1 MIASCL
7 CKCSLYPSGR
17 LDKGGPASRLL
28 NSRPQGGL
36 NRRQSVH
43 NFPPDMSTP
52 PRDTAAMNLA
62 LSAFAAM
69 DRRSRDI
76 FREIVQSYLD
86 TGEPVGSRTI
96 SRRGVALSPASIR
109 NVMSDLTELG
119 LIDSPHTSAGRIP
132 THAGLRVFVDSLL
145 QLGEPGEADKRQ
157 IESRLAGSGRRMGD
171 VLSEASELLSG
182 LVGGAGL
189 VSTPTADAPI
199 RHIEFVRISSEQA
212 LAVIVTE
219 TGDVENRIL
228 ALPPGLP
235 ASALV
240 EAGNYLNARTKGKSL
255 AEARETVLGEIRSRR
270 ALLDQTAARLVED
283 GLAQWSG
290 EDPQRGRSL
299 IVRGRANLL
308 DDPRASEDLD
318 RVRDLFAELERSEN
332 LLNVLDTA
340 RDAAGV
346 RLFIGAENPLF
357 SLSGSAMIVA
367 PYMDGNRKIVG
378 ALGVIGPTRLNY
390 ARVIPMVD
398 YTAQVVG
405 RLLGGSRIPSGK
417 RE

>member
-7 CKCSLYPSGR
+7 WTCSFRPSGR
-17 LDKGGPASRLL
+17 LDKGRLASRLL
-28 NSRPQGGL
+28 NSPPQGGL

-43 NFPPDMSTP
+43 NFPADMSTP
-52 PRDTAAMNLA
+52 PRDTAAMSLA

-199 RHIEFVRISSEQA
+199 RHIEFVRTSSEQA

-308 DDPRASEDLD
+308 DDPRATEDLD

>member
-1 MIASCL
+1 MTA
-7 CKCSLYPSGR
+7 
-17 LDKGGPASRLL
+17 
-28 NSRPQGGL
+28 
-36 NRRQSVH
+36 
-43 NFPPDMSTP
+43 TP
-52 PRDTAAMNLA
+52 PSQPPRNKGPGTAPQ
-62 LSAFAAM
+62 AFAAM

-96 SRRGVALSPASIR
+96 SRRGVSLSPASIR

-119 LIDSPHTSAGRIP
+119 LIESPHTSAGRVP
-132 THAGLRVFVDSLL
+132 THAGLRIFVDSLL
-145 QLGEPGEADKRQ
+145 QLGEPGEDDKRV
-157 IESRLAGSGRRMGD
+157 IESRLAGSGRRMEN
-171 VLSEASELLSG
+171 VLAEASELLSG
-182 LVGGAGL
+182 VVGGAGL

-199 RHIEFVRISSEQA
+199 RHVEFVRISSEQA
-212 LAVIVTE
+212 LAVIVAE
-219 TGDVENRIL
+219 SGEVENRIL
-228 ALPPGLP
+228 ALPAGLP
-235 ASALV
+235 ASTLI
-240 EAGNYLNARTKGKSL
+240 EAGNYLNARMKGHTL
-255 AEARETVLGEIRSRR
+255 AEARETVQVDLRTRR
-270 ALLDQTAARLVED
+270 AALDAAAAHLVED

-290 EDPQRGRSL
+290 EDPARGRSL
-299 IVRGRANLL
+299 IVRGRAKLL
-308 DDPRASEDLD
+308 EDARAAEDLE

-340 RDAAGV
+340 RSAAGV
-346 RLFIGAENPLF
+346 RLFIGSENPLF

-367 PYMDGNRKIVG
+367 PYMNAERRIVG

-405 RLLGGSRIPSGK
+405 RLLDENRGGK

>member
-1 MIASCL
+1 MTATPRPLTGLGALAS
-7 CKCSLYPSGR
+7 S
-17 LDKGGPASRLL
+17 A
-28 NSRPQGGL
+28 
-36 NRRQSVH
+36 
-43 NFPPDMSTP
+43 
-52 PRDTAAMNLA
+52 
-62 LSAFAAM
+62 AFAAM

-76 FREIVQSYLD
+76 FKEIVQAYLD

-109 NVMSDLTELG
+109 NIMSDLAEMG
-119 LIDSPHTSAGRIP
+119 LIDSPHTSAGRVP
-132 THAGLRVFVDSLL
+132 THAGLRIFVDSLM
-145 QLGEPGEADKRQ
+145 QLGEPAETDKRA
-157 IESRLAGSGRRMGD
+157 IEAQLGGSGRRLEN

-189 VSTPTADAPI
+189 VSTPAADAPI
-199 RHIEFVRISSEQA
+199 RHVEFVRISAEQA
-212 LAVIVTE
+212 LAVIVAE
-219 TGDVENRIL
+219 SGDVENRVL

-235 ASALV
+235 ASALT
-240 EAGNYLNARTKGKSL
+240 EAGNYLNARMKGRTL
-255 AEARETVLGEIRSRR
+255 AEARDMVLDEIRSRR
-270 ALLDQTAARLVED
+270 AALDAAAARLIEE
-283 GLAQWSG
+283 GFALWSG
-290 EDPQRGRSL
+290 EAPGPGRSL

-308 DDPRASEDLD
+308 EDGSPTEDLN
-318 RVRDLFAELERSEN
+318 RVRELFGELERSEN

-346 RLFIGAENPLF
+346 RLFIGSENPLF

-367 PYMDGNRKIVG
+367 PYMNGERKIVG

-405 RLLGGSRIPSGK
+405 RLLGEGRTGGPK
-417 RE
+417 REQK

>member
-1 MIASCL
+1 MTAT
-7 CKCSLYPSGR
+7 PPFR
-17 LDKGGPASRLL
+17 PASGPGA
-28 NSRPQGGL
+28 SP
-36 NRRQSVH
+36 S
-43 NFPPDMSTP
+43 P
-52 PRDTAAMNLA
+52 
-62 LSAFAAM
+62 SAFAAM
-69 DRRSRDI
+69 DQRSRTI
-76 FREIVQSYLD
+76 FREIVQAYLD

-96 SRRGVALSPASIR
+96 SRRGVSLSPASIR
-109 NVMSDLTELG
+109 NVMSDLAELG
-119 LIDSPHTSAGRIP
+119 LLDAPHISAGRIP
-132 THAGLRVFVDSLL
+132 THAGLRMFVDSLL
-145 QLGEPGEADKRQ
+145 QIGEPAEVDKRA
-157 IESRLAGSGRRMGD
+157 IESRLVGAGRRMET

-189 VSTPTADAPI
+189 VATPTADAPV
-199 RHIEFVRISSEQA
+199 RHVEFVRISSEQA
-212 LAVIVTE
+212 LAVIVADSGE
-219 TGDVENRIL
+219 VENRIL

-240 EAGNYLNARTKGKSL
+240 EAGNYLNARMKGRTL
-255 AEARETVLGEIRSRR
+255 AEARLAVIEEIQARR
-270 ALLDQTAARLVED
+270 AALDDVTARLVED

-290 EDPQRGRSL
+290 EDPARGRSL

-308 DDPRASEDLD
+308 EGSDAHDLD

-340 RDAAGV
+340 RTAEGV
-346 RLFIGAENPLF
+346 RLFIGSENSLF

-367 PYMDGNRKIVG
+367 PYMNAERKIVG

-405 RLLGGSRIPSGK
+405 RLLGEPSRGTGAAK

>member
-1 MIASCL
+1 MTSTPL
-7 CKCSLYPSGR
+7 NPPGSGTTPSGA
-17 LDKGGPASRLL
+17 P
-28 NSRPQGGL
+28 
-36 NRRQSVH
+36 
-43 NFPPDMSTP
+43 
-52 PRDTAAMNLA
+52 

-69 DRRSRDI
+69 DKRSRDI

-109 NVMSDLTELG
+109 NIMSDLAEMG
-119 LIDSPHTSAGRIP
+119 LIDSPHTSAGRVP
-132 THAGLRVFVDSLL
+132 THAGLRMFVDSLL
-145 QLGEPGEADKRQ
+145 QLGEPGEDDKRH
-157 IESRLAGSGRRMGD
+157 IESRLAGSGRRMEN
-171 VLSEASELLSG
+171 VLGEASEILSG

-189 VSTPTADAPI
+189 VSTPAADAPI
-199 RHIEFVRISSEQA
+199 RHVEFVRISNEQA
-212 LAVIVTE
+212 LAVIVAE
-219 TGDVENRIL
+219 SGEVENRVL

-235 ASALV
+235 ASSLL
-240 EAGNYLNARTKGKSL
+240 EAGNYLNARMKGRTL
-255 AEARETVLGEIRSRR
+255 AEARAAVLEEVGSRR

-290 EDPQRGRSL
+290 EDPGRGRSL
-299 IVRGRANLL
+299 IVRGRAKLL
-308 DDPRASEDLD
+308 DDPRAGEDLD
-318 RVRDLFAELERSEN
+318 KVRDLFKELERSEN

-340 RDAAGV
+340 READGV
-346 RLFIGAENPLF
+346 RLFIGSENPLF

-367 PYMDGNRKIVG
+367 PYMNGERKIVG

-405 RLLGGSRIPSGK
+405 RILGGARADTK

>member
-1 MIASCL
+1 MTTTPRNPFGAS
-7 CKCSLYPSGR
+7 SAP
-17 LDKGGPASRLL
+17 
-28 NSRPQGGL
+28 NS
-36 NRRQSVH
+36 
-43 NFPPDMSTP
+43 
-52 PRDTAAMNLA
+52 A

-69 DRRSRDI
+69 DKRSRDI

-109 NVMSDLTELG
+109 NIMSDLAEMG
-119 LIDSPHTSAGRIP
+119 LIDSPHTSAGRVP
-132 THAGLRVFVDSLL
+132 THAGLRMFVDSLL
-145 QLGEPGEADKRQ
+145 QLGEPGEADKRT
-157 IESRLAGSGRRMGD
+157 IETRLAGSGRRMEN
-171 VLSEASELLSG
+171 VLSEASDLLSG

-189 VSTPTADAPI
+189 VSTPAADAPI

-212 LAVIVTE
+212 LAVIVAE
-219 TGDVENRIL
+219 SGDVENRVL

-235 ASALV
+235 ASPLI
-240 EAGNYLNARTKGKSL
+240 EAGNYLNARMKGRTL
-255 AEARETVLGEIRSRR
+255 AEAREAVLDEVRSRK
-270 ALLDQTAARLVED
+270 ALLDQTAAKLVED

-290 EDPQRGRSL
+290 EDPARGRSL

-308 DDPRASEDLD
+308 DDPRAGEDLD
-318 RVRDLFAELERSEN
+318 RVRDLFAELEKSEN

-340 RDAAGV
+340 SVAEGV
-346 RLFIGAENPLF
+346 RLFIGSENPLF

-405 RLLGGSRIPSGK
+405 RLLGGARSTPGK

>member
-1 MIASCL
+1 MT
-7 CKCSLYPSGR
+7 
-17 LDKGGPASRLL
+17 LDHITR
-28 NSRPQGGL
+28 L
-36 NRRQSVH
+36 NRARRPHTFQV
-43 NFPPDMSTP
+43 MTTP
-52 PRDTAAMNLA
+52 PRNPPGTGTS

-69 DRRSRDI
+69 DKRSREI

-109 NVMSDLTELG
+109 NIMSDLSEMG

-132 THAGLRVFVDSLL
+132 THAGLRMFVDSLL
-145 QLGEPGEADKRQ
+145 QLGEPGEADKQ
-157 IESRLAGSGRRMGD
+157 AIESRLAGSGRRMEN
-171 VLSEASELLSG
+171 VLAEASDLLSG

-189 VSTPTADAPI
+189 VSTPVADAPV
-199 RHIEFVRISSEQA
+199 RHIEFVRISAEQA
-212 LAVIVTE
+212 LAIIVAE
-219 TGDVENRIL
+219 SGEVENRVL

-235 ASALV
+235 ASSLI
-240 EAGNYLNARTKGKSL
+240 EAGNYLNARMKGRTL
-255 AEARETVLGEIRSRR
+255 TEAREAVLDEVRSNK
-270 ALLDQTAARLVED
+270 ALLDKTASRLVED

-290 EDPQRGRSL
+290 EDPGRGRSL
-299 IVRGRANLL
+299 IVRGRAKLL
-308 DDPRASEDLD
+308 DDPNAAEDLD
-318 RVRDLFAELERSEN
+318 RVRDLFSELERSEN

-340 RDAAGV
+340 RDAEGV
-346 RLFIGAENPLF
+346 RLFIGSENPLF

-367 PYMDGNRKIVG
+367 PYMNAERKIVG

-405 RLLGGSRIPSGK
+405 RILGEGRGTAK

>member
-1 MIASCL
+1 MTTS
-7 CKCSLYPSGR
+7 
-17 LDKGGPASRLL
+17 
-28 NSRPQGGL
+28 
-36 NRRQSVH
+36 
-43 NFPPDMSTP
+43 
-52 PRDTAAMNLA
+52 PRNPLGNATA

-96 SRRGVALSPASIR
+96 SRRGVQLSPASIR
-109 NVMSDLTELG
+109 HIMSDLAEMG

-132 THAGLRVFVDSLL
+132 THAGLRMFVDSLM
-145 QLGEPGEADKRQ
+145 QLGEPGEADKQ
-157 IESRLAGSGRRMGD
+157 AIESRLAGSGRRMET
-171 VLSEASELLSG
+171 VLAEASDLLSG

-189 VSTPTADAPI
+189 VSTPVEDAPI
-199 RHIEFVRISSEQA
+199 RHIEFVRISAEQA
-212 LAVIVTE
+212 LAVIVAE
-219 TGDVENRIL
+219 SGEVENRVL

-235 ASALV
+235 ASALI
-240 EAGNYLNARTKGKSL
+240 EAGNYLNARMKGRTL
-255 AEARETVLGEIRSRR
+255 AEAREAVLDEVRSRK
-270 ALLDQTAARLVED
+270 ALLDQTAAKLIED

-290 EDPQRGRSL
+290 EDPARGRSL

-308 DDPRASEDLD
+308 EDTSAAEDLN
-318 RVRDLFAELERSEN
+318 RVRDLFSELEKSEN

-340 RDAAGV
+340 RAADGV
-346 RLFIGAENPLF
+346 RLFIGSENPLF

-367 PYMDGNRKIVG
+367 PYMNAERKIVG

-405 RLLGGSRIPSGK
+405 RILGEGRAGTK

>member
-1 MIASCL
+1 MTATPRSTL
-7 CKCSLYPSGR
+7 QNGPS
-17 LDKGGPASRLL
+17 A
-28 NSRPQGGL
+28 Q
-36 NRRQSVH
+36 
-43 NFPPDMSTP
+43 
-52 PRDTAAMNLA
+52 
-62 LSAFAAM
+62 AFAAM
-69 DRRSRDI
+69 DRRSREI

-96 SRRGVALSPASIR
+96 SRRGVNLSPASIR
-109 NVMSDLTELG
+109 NIMSDLAELG
-119 LIDSPHTSAGRIP
+119 LIDSPHTSAGRVP
-132 THAGLRVFVDSLL
+132 THAGLRIFVDSLM
-145 QLGEPGEADKRQ
+145 QLGEPAEADKKS
-157 IESRLAGSGRRMGD
+157 IEARLAGSGRRMEN
-171 VLSEASELLSG
+171 VLAEASELLSG
-182 LVGGAGL
+182 MVGGAGL
-189 VSTPTADAPI
+189 VATPAQDAAI
-199 RHIEFVRISSEQA
+199 RHVEFVRISSEQA
-212 LAVIVTE
+212 LAVIVSE
-219 TGDVENRIL
+219 AGDVENRVL

-235 ASALV
+235 ASSLV
-240 EAGNYLNARTKGKSL
+240 EAGNYLNARMKGKTL
-255 AEARETVLGEIRSRR
+255 GEAREAVLGEVRSRQ

-290 EDPQRGRSL
+290 EDGARGRSL

-308 DDPRASEDLD
+308 EDANAAEDLG

-340 RDAAGV
+340 RDAEGV
-346 RLFIGAENPLF
+346 RLFIGSENPLF

-367 PYMDGNRKIVG
+367 PYMNSDRKIVG

-405 RLLGGSRIPSGK
+405 RLLGEPRGTK

>member
-1 MIASCL
+1 MTT
-7 CKCSLYPSGR
+7 
-17 LDKGGPASRLL
+17 
-28 NSRPQGGL
+28 
-36 NRRQSVH
+36 
-43 NFPPDMSTP
+43 TP
-52 PRDTAAMNLA
+52 PRDPAAASAA

-69 DRRSRDI
+69 DKRSRDI

-96 SRRGVALSPASIR
+96 SRRGFSLSPASIR

-145 QLGEPGEADKRQ
+145 QLGEPTDTDKRD
-157 IESRLAGSGRRMGD
+157 IESRLAGSGRRIDG
-171 VLSEASELLSG
+171 VLAQASELLSG

-189 VSTPTADAPI
+189 VSTPTADTPI
-199 RHIEFVRISSEQA
+199 RHVEFVRISAEQA
-212 LAVIVTE
+212 LAVIVSE
-219 TGDVENRIL
+219 SGDVENRVL

-255 AEARETVLGEIRSRR
+255 SESRDAVLDEVRSRR

-290 EDPQRGRSL
+290 EDPVRGRSL

-308 DDPRASEDLD
+308 DDPRAAEDLD

-340 RDAAGV
+340 RDAHGV
-346 RLFIGAENPLF
+346 RLFIGSENPLF

-405 RLLGGSRIPSGK
+405 RLLGESRTPAGK

>member
-1 MIASCL
+1 MTD
-7 CKCSLYPSGR
+7 PR
-17 LDKGGPASRLL
+17 
-28 NSRPQGGL
+28 N
-36 NRRQSVH
+36 
-43 NFPPDMSTP
+43 PPGTGSP
-52 PRDTAAMNLA
+52 

-76 FREIVQSYLD
+76 FREIVQSYLE

-96 SRRGVALSPASIR
+96 SRRGVQLSPASIR
-109 NVMSDLTELG
+109 NIMSDLAEMG
-119 LIDSPHTSAGRIP
+119 LIDSPHTSAGRVP
-132 THAGLRVFVDSLL
+132 THAGLRMFVDSLL
-145 QLGEPGEADKRQ
+145 QLGEPGEDDKRT
-157 IESRLAGSGRRMGD
+157 IESRLAGSGRRMEN

-189 VSTPTADAPI
+189 VSTPAHDAPI
-199 RHIEFVRISSEQA
+199 RHVEFVRISNEQA
-212 LAVIVTE
+212 LAVIVAE
-219 TGDVENRIL
+219 TGDVENRVL
-228 ALPPGLP
+228 ALPAGLP
-235 ASALV
+235 ASALI
-240 EAGNYLNARTKGKSL
+240 EAGNYLNARMKGRTL
-255 AEARETVLGEIRSRR
+255 AEARAVVLEEVRSRK
-270 ALLDQTAARLVED
+270 ALLDQTAAKLVED

-290 EDPQRGRSL
+290 EDPARGRSL

-308 DDPRASEDLD
+308 DDPSATDDLN
-318 RVRDLFAELERSEN
+318 RVRNLFAELEHSEN

-340 RDAAGV
+340 RDADGV
-346 RLFIGAENPLF
+346 RLFIGSENPLF

-367 PYMDGNRKIVG
+367 PYMNAERKIVG

-405 RLLGGSRIPSGK
+405 RLLGEGRAGTK

>member
-1 MIASCL
+1 MTA
-7 CKCSLYPSGR
+7 
-17 LDKGGPASRLL
+17 
-28 NSRPQGGL
+28 
-36 NRRQSVH
+36 
-43 NFPPDMSTP
+43 TP
-52 PRDTAAMNLA
+52 PVNGPQPNTPSDKPATPQ
-62 LSAFAAM
+62 AFAAM

-96 SRRGVALSPASIR
+96 SRRGVSLSPASIR

-119 LIDSPHTSAGRIP
+119 LIESPHASAGRVP
-132 THAGLRVFVDSLL
+132 THAGLRIFVDSLM
-145 QLGEPGEADKRQ
+145 QIGEPGEDDKRN
-157 IESRLAGSGRRMGD
+157 IESRLAASGHRMEN

-182 LVGGAGL
+182 VVGGAGL
-189 VSTPTADAPI
+189 VSTPSADAPI
-199 RHIEFVRISSEQA
+199 RHVEFVRISSEQA
-212 LAVIVTE
+212 LAVIVAE
-219 TGDVENRIL
+219 TGEVENRIL
-228 ALPPGLP
+228 ALPAGLP
-235 ASALV
+235 ASALI
-240 EAGNYLNARTKGKSL
+240 EAGNYLNARMKGRTL
-255 AEARETVLGEIRSRR
+255 AEAREFVLTELRSRR
-270 ALLDQTAARLVED
+270 AALDVAAARLVED

-290 EDPQRGRSL
+290 EDPVRGRSL
-299 IVRGRANLL
+299 IVRGRAKLL
-308 DDPRASEDLD
+308 EDAHAAEDLE
-318 RVRDLFAELERSEN
+318 RVRNLFAELERSEN

-340 RDAAGV
+340 RTADGV

-367 PYMDGNRKIVG
+367 PYMNSERRIVG

-405 RLLGGSRIPSGK
+405 RLLDEARGGK